1 MIQEWNHDPASAEII
16 FTISEWFSTPSMS
29 TILHSYASREFQDFL
44 TKWFVTWKP
53 SSPYFAQSN
62 VLAESSV
69 IFEIF
74 IVETRCSEYEVVGI
88 QDFIVWVSLQT
99 EGRRTKP
106 EHFRVWSS
114 VATMFGY
121 TPYGVWIILDQ
132 GYGARRCLESRQ
144 KRPKSTTTL
153 LLLISRLFHWDRCNW
168 PKREYKILF
177 PSGCTSWQN
186 RRHIRPLH
194 ENDME

>member
-1 MIQEWNHDPASAEII
+1 M
-16 FTISEWFSTPSMS
+16 
-29 TILHSYASREFQDFL
+29 YVSREFQDFL
-44 TKWFVTWKP
+44 TKWFMTWKP

-88 QDFIVWVSLQT
+88 QDCIVWVSLHT
-99 EGRRTKP
+99 DDRRTKP

-114 VATMFGY
+114 VAIMFGY
-121 TPYGVWIILDQ
+121 TPYGVQIILDQ

-153 LLLISRLFHWDRCNW
+153 LLLISRLFHWDRWNW

-177 PSGCTSWQN
+177 PSGYTVLVAKSSSYSSFARN
-186 RRHIRPLH
+186 RRGGGGDGDEKIRRRWGRRRK
-194 ENDME
+194 EMSRTTA